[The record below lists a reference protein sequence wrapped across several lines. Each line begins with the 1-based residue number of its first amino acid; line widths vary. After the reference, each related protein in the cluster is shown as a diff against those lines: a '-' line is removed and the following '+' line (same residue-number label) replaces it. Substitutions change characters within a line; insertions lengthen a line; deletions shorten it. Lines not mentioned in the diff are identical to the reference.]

1 VARFFGLKSKKSG
14 ENIMAQEFLSDSTGS
29 ARPNSDAGEPE
40 REAVDFMI
48 IGSREGVMA
57 EIRKFYAMG
66 FAQVDEWSPLI
77 PVPNSHRMMTILVRY
92 RKVGSTDSSTRK
104 SGR

>member
-1 VARFFGLKSKKSG
+1 
-14 ENIMAQEFLSDSTGS
+14 MAEEFLSDSTGS

-48 IGSREGVMA
+48 IGSRELVMQ
-57 EIRKFYAMG
+57 EIRNFYVMG
-66 FAQVDEWSPLI
+66 FAQVDEWSRLT
-77 PVPNSHRMMTILVRY
+77 PVPNSDRVMTILVRY
-92 RKVGSTDSSTRK
+92 RKRLSSDSSHRK